1 MMTYLLWIGLPIAI
15 IILILIFISSRE
27 INQKGKEVDN
37 RFLKMEQKYQG
48 FVENY
53 VTNQVLQTDDLTI
66 NAESLAKDAFTVILP
81 DLKGILSIVNSTIY
95 DSVTLDTK
103 ANYFPN
109 LVGLTE
115 EYFVRSVK
123 NESKMLLP
131 NEEEAYFIAAKEA
144 ILSDIKQRL
153 VELQIRR

>member
-1 MMTYLLWIGLPIAI
+1 MTYLLWIGLPIAI